1 MEIDWLGI
9 AMVDCLI
16 PGDLNLGHRG
26 ITEVQLLSFV
36 CSTLGKGSKPR
47 LWNIQNL
54 GAVRAPLKNQSWKLE
69 LLANI

>member
-1 MEIDWLGI
+1 
-9 AMVDCLI
+9 MVDCLI
-16 PGDLNLGHRG
+16 PGDLNLGHCS
-26 ITEVQLLSFV
+26 ITEAQLLSSV

-47 LWNIQNL
+47 LLNIQNL